1 MKLILLGAPGAGKG
15 TQGIVISDMY
25 SIPIISTGDMLRAAI
40 REGTELGMQA
50 KSLIDRGELVP
61 DSVIMAMLG
70 ERLEKDDCEGGF
82 ILDGVPRTINQAE
95 ALAEITDIDKVLE
108 IMVPDEFIVDR
119 ISNRIVCPK
128 CGASY
133 NAVSRKPKVEGIC
146 DRCGNKLE
154 SRADDNRDT
163 VMERLAVYHRM
174 TEPLKDFYAAQ
185 NKLSVID
192 GTKTVD
198 EVTADVIAT
207 LRGKAD

>member
-40 REGTELGMQA
+40 REGTKLGMQA
-50 KSLIDRGELVP
+50 KSLMDRGELVQ
-61 DSVIMAMLG
+61 DDVIMGMLG

-82 ILDGVPRTINQAE
+82 ILDGVPRTIDQAV

-108 IMVPDEFIVDR
+108 ILVPDEFIVDR

-133 NAVSRKPKVEGIC
+133 NAVSRKPKVDGIC

-154 SRADDNRDT
+154 SRTDDNRDT
-163 VMERLAVYHRM
+163 VMERLAAYHRM

-198 EVTADVIAT
+198 EVTADVIAV